1 MLMGISEEGQKTIAR
16 RGKRKNR
23 VTISTVHGCSVL
35 RPGLVASGTH
45 LIGTTDSQPI
55 SGSASGAGTKA
66 PSTPLPMTAHHRPPP
81 PATALCPPM
90 TAHDRVFCCSLLP
103 QHNPFSEPCGH
114 ISPARLPLF
123 SHLFSSSH
131 PKHSP
136 FRHLSPSPPSGANEG
151 PKKKKKVLPTTHRA
165 LPLFLLHSLF
175 LTSLLFP
182 SPVLPPTCQSATRAK
197 QESASDP
204 TPDHFAFRP
213 PDLRTQRTALPHTL
227 PLDSFPS
234 YHHSAVIHHQLTIAI
249 PHISIK
255 TILPSAPS
263 LTPPSHSRPHKHRLA
278 PSRLL
283 LPPPCRPSARR
294 P

>member
-1 MLMGISEEGQKTIAR
+1 MGISEEGQRTMAR

-103 QHNPFSEPCGH
+103 QHNPFSVPCGH

-151 PKKKKKVLPTTHRA
+151 PKKKKRSFPPHTGLC
-165 LPLFLLHSLF
+165 LFFFSILSS
-175 LTSLLFP
+175 SLL
-182 SPVLPPTCQSATRAK
+182 SCS
-197 QESASDP
+197 
-204 TPDHFAFRP
+204 RP
-213 PDLRTQRTALPHTL
+213 PFSRPPANLRHAQSKSQRRTQLRT
-227 PLDSFPS
+227 
-234 YHHSAVIHHQLTIAI
+234 
-249 PHISIK
+249 ISHFDPRISERSE
-255 TILPSAPS
+255 LPSHIRCHSTPFP
-263 LTPPSHSRPHKHRLA
+263 LTTTPPSSITN
-278 PSRLL
+278 
-283 LPPPCRPSARR
+283 
-294 P
+294 